1 MLSCLG
7 KQVTALQLPPV
18 FSLRIKFSHFP
29 IRDFRLWAG
38 SINKQT
44 HSVPFFKITFTEF
57 DKNEILSASK
67 IESEDKAIIC

>member
-18 FSLRIKFSHFP
+18 FTLRIKFSHFP

-44 HSVPFFKITFTEF
+44 HSVPFLKLHLQSLTKTKYFLHPK
-57 DKNEILSASK
+57 
-67 IESEDKAIIC
+67 